1 MWRQTDCPTPINS
14 FQIMNTK
21 SFPPVDDLLNTLS
34 SIDYKK
40 HLNQLVTLTAE
51 LVAILVAT
59 AIFVYS
65 FIRKFWNEHGDDI
78 IAFLRKVYTFLKD
91 AVVYVQLWWEVNG
104 EDVKNRFASAVLWTY
119 NSGRAAWVMLS
130 RR

>member
-1 MWRQTDCPTPINS
+1 
-14 FQIMNTK
+14 MNTK

-34 SIDYKK
+34 SSDYKK

-119 NSGRAAWVMLS
+119 NSGRAARMMLS